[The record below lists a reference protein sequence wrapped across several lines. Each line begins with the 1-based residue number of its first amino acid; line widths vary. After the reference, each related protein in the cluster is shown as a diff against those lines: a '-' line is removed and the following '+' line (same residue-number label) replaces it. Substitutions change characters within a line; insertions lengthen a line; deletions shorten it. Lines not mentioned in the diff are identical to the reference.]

1 MNWFLK
7 FGWIIL
13 FIISVL
19 IQVFVDMSIK
29 SIQDI
34 NKLDLI
40 LGAICWILSLIGFIL
55 FIYWTIKFNGIML
68 LKTLS
73 IIMPIIFIACFILM
87 LSTSDDKTA
96 RIFLYI
102 IPYTVI
108 ISIGVIIS
116 YLAKYDIKKIK
127 KK

>member
-19 IQVFVDMSIK
+19 IQVFVDMSIN

-73 IIMPIIFIACFILM
+73 IIMPTFYRMF
-87 LSTSDDKTA
+87 
-96 RIFLYI
+96 YI
-102 IPYTVI
+102 NVI
-108 ISIGVIIS
+108 
-116 YLAKYDIKKIK
+116 YFR
-127 KK
+127 

>member
-55 FIYWTIKFNGIML
+55 FIFWTIKFNGIML

-87 LSTSDDKTA
+87 LFTSDDKTA

-102 IPYTVI
+102 IPYTLI